1 MTESIL
7 IILKSYRCNSQSTG
21 RIKIFCF
28 CIFWWTIFWR
38 SSASDG
44 LQSLKSLA
52 SEYASERESWIASE
66 DPLMFFGAS
75 SIASLL
81 HCSLN
86 FYLMILHTRTI
97 ISNTNCYFNIVII
110 KTNYPLGECCQTHF
124 VPTNIPS
131 VFRCNIFYF
140 MFNLFR
146 IGHRVPSAILLFF
159 YKKV

>member
-7 IILKSYRCNSQSTG
+7 IILKSYRYNSQSTG

-66 DPLMFFGAS
+66 DLLMFFRAS

-97 ISNTNCYFNIVII
+97 ISNTNCYFNILLSSKPIIHWENAVRPTLFQQISPQFFVVISFI
-110 KTNYPLGECCQTHF
+110 LCLIYLG
-124 VPTNIPS
+124 
-131 VFRCNIFYF
+131 
-140 MFNLFR
+140 
-146 IGHRVPSAILLFF
+146 
-159 YKKV
+159 